1 MYNHGQT
8 IRPWSPGKD
17 FWLAF
22 ACQACV
28 LSVVSLD
35 STILTAALPRL
46 AHAMEAD
53 TLTTFWI
60 VTSYLLASAVVQ
72 PVMASLSDIYGRRR
86 IFFCA
91 VVAFTIG
98 TVLCASAHSIPQIL
112 VGRSV
117 QGVGGGGIL
126 AVNLVILSDAL
137 PLRFRAKYI
146 GLMQAISSLAITIG
160 PIVGGALV
168 QASWRWLFYIN
179 LPFCTVGII
188 AVPLVLK
195 KDEKSLTAH
204 QSLSEL
210 DWLGSFLF
218 LSGSTSFLLGVCWGG
233 SRFSWNSG
241 QTLGPALGGF
251 ALTVLSI
258 ARAWT
263 TKRPFLRI
271 ELFQSWTSC
280 IAFACT
286 MLQCFTLFGNTY
298 FLNLYFLA
306 IRRYSPIE
314 SGLVFLAYAS
324 ATLPIAAVTG
334 YLITRL
340 GSYKWAILFGWIINT
355 FGTGS
360 FMVLDSETPLEGM
373 IFILFVGGLGQ
384 GILFSAHQTATQA
397 SCAARSATHA
407 ITLFSFLRS
416 FGFCLGVSLGGT
428 IFRNMLRHE
437 LILEN
442 LPLSIAAHAE
452 DYALFFRASA
462 SASEQQAVMITYRR
476 ALHHFFATMVGVSG
490 LGLLLS
496 ICMKECSLDVDFE
509 IPGEEQIEGLR
520 PVKRQSDKPVV
531 RFHGNIAQLEKMPT
545 IEEMALESGD
555 WAVQG
560 SNDSQS
566 QRAGSG
572 KYASRCTAPLT

>member
-1 MYNHGQT
+1 
-8 IRPWSPGKD
+8 
-17 FWLAF
+17 
-22 ACQACV
+22 
-28 LSVVSLD
+28 
-35 STILTAALPRL
+35 
-46 AHAMEAD
+46 
-53 TLTTFWI
+53 
-60 VTSYLLASAVVQ
+60 
-72 PVMASLSDIYGRRR
+72 
-86 IFFCA
+86 
-91 VVAFTIG
+91 
-98 TVLCASAHSIPQIL
+98 
-112 VGRSV
+112 
-117 QGVGGGGIL
+117 
-126 AVNLVILSDAL
+126 
-137 PLRFRAKYI
+137 
-146 GLMQAISSLAITIG
+146 MQAISSLAITIG

-179 LPFCTVGII
+179 FPFCAVGII
-188 AVPLVLK
+188 AVLLVLR

-204 QSLSEL
+204 RSLSDL
-210 DWLGSFLF
+210 DWLGSCLF
-218 LSGSTSFLLGVCWGG
+218 LSGSTSCLLGICWGG

-241 QTLGPALGGF
+241 QTLGPTLGGF
-251 ALTVLSI
+251 ALIVLSI
-258 ARAWT
+258 VRAWT
-263 TKRPFLRI
+263 AERPFLRI
-271 ELFQSWTSC
+271 ELFKSWTSC

-306 IRRYSPIE
+306 IKRYSSVE

-340 GSYKWAILFGWIINT
+340 GSYKWAVLFGWIINT

-360 FMVLDSETPLEGM
+360 FMVLDSKTSLEGM

-384 GILFSAHQTATQA
+384 GVLFSAHQTATQA

-428 IFRNMLRHE
+428 IFRNMLRRE

-442 LPLSIAAHAE
+442 MPLSIAAHAE
-452 DYALFFRASA
+452 EYALSFRASA
-462 SASEQQAVMITYRR
+462 SAAEQQAVMIIYRR

-509 IPGEEQIEGLR
+509 TQEEGQIEGLR
-520 PVKRQSDKPVV
+520 SVKRQNDKPVV
-531 RFHGNIAQLEKMPT
+531 SFDGNAAEPNKLPT
-545 IEEMALESGD
+545 IEETALESGD

-560 SNDSQS
+560 SNDSRGGWGQS
-566 QRAGSG
+566 E
-572 KYASRCTAPLT
+572 KYASGCTAPFT